1 MSKSYT
7 EIKCWEV
14 ENVFV
19 CRMNENMEFPGIS
32 GDDIEWLQDQF
43 VKSIKVRLLVD
54 QNKTT
59 NDNCKELNIL
69 FNKED
74 LKVEKGK

>member
-1 MSKSYT
+1 
-7 EIKCWEV
+7 
-14 ENVFV
+14 
-19 CRMNENMEFPGIS
+19 MNENMEFPGIS

-59 NDNCKELNIL
+59 NDNGKELNIYL
-69 FNKED
+69 
-74 LKVEKGK
+74 

>member
-7 EIKCWEV
+7 EINAGKWRRF
-14 ENVFV
+14 FV

-59 NDNCKELNIL
+59 NDYGKESNIYL
-69 FNKED
+69 
-74 LKVEKGK
+74 

>member
-1 MSKSYT
+1 
-7 EIKCWEV
+7 
-14 ENVFV
+14 
-19 CRMNENMEFPGIS
+19 MEFPGIS

-59 NDNCKELNIL
+59 NDNCKELNITS
-69 FNKED
+69 KRI
-74 LKVEKGK
+74 LKSSSREELKCRLASAIVLKI